1 MDTDRDGFARIDP
14 YHYVTIRVDPS
25 YPRQSVSLF
34 LEALRRKCSSS
45 GVELPSDS
53 FKPMPVF
60 RIQAAILICAAAL
73 IAAPNRVVA
82 APSFA
87 AVSVQF
93 EPFVSLY
100 DPARGGLPESQGRLR
115 YAALPPPVDART
127 AFDGSAT
134 VLTTTTDLAELVG
147 WSIDPARAPAL
158 DRHAGFT
165 LRFALQIIEERR
177 LPSDDNGDGLD
188 DRAGWSV
195 TLLASDRRGI
205 ELGFWDDRVWAQEGG
220 VEPDLFTQAEG
231 AAVNATQFAVYALTI
246 RGNRYTLDR
255 DGVTVLSGSLRDYT
269 AFSGPIDPYE
279 TPNFVFL
286 GDNTSRAGVRA
297 RLGAVALDIG
307 ARVMLPLI
315 VIPASPGAAFTEA
328 AASVVQRRS
337 RAGTRPPTFRR
348 RSSPVALSR

>member
-1 MDTDRDGFARIDP
+1 M
-14 YHYVTIRVDPS
+14 
-25 YPRQSVSLF
+25 
-34 LEALRRKCSSS
+34 
-45 GVELPSDS
+45 
-53 FKPMPVF
+53 F
-60 RIQAAILICAAAL
+60 RIQTIILICAAAAL
-73 IAAPNRVVA
+73 IAAPGRVVA
-82 APSFA
+82 APSSAPFP
-87 AVSVQF
+87 VRF

-115 YAALPPPVDART
+115 YAALPPPVDARA
-127 AFDGSAT
+127 AFDGSSA
-134 VLTTTTDLAELVG
+134 VLTTTTDLAELAG

-231 AAVNATQFAVYALTI
+231 AAVDATQFAVYALTI
-246 RGNRYTLDR
+246 RGDRYTLDR
-255 DGVTVLSGSLRDYT
+255 NGVTVLSGALRDYT

-307 ARVMLPLI
+307 VRVMLPLI
-315 VIPASPGAAFTEA
+315 VIPALTGVPFTA
-328 AASVVQRRS
+328 MAPTPACCRSHADARR
-337 RAGTRPPTFRR
+337 ATFRH
-348 RSSPVALSR
+348 RSSLAVMGQ

>member
-1 MDTDRDGFARIDP
+1 MLFRR
-14 YHYVTIRVDPS
+14 IRVNPCPS
-25 YPRQSVSLF
+25 L
-34 LEALRRKCSSS
+34 LGALLGVCSSS
-45 GVELPSDS
+45 GVELSADG
-53 FKPMPVF
+53 FKPMPVV
-60 RIQAAILICAAAL
+60 RIQTAILICAAAAL
-73 IAAPNRVVA
+73 IAAPGGSVA
-82 APSFA
+82 APSSAPFP
-87 AVSVQF
+87 VQF

-127 AFDGSAT
+127 TFDGSGT
-134 VLTTTTDLAELVG
+134 VLTTTTDLAELAG

-158 DRHAGFT
+158 DRHVGFT

-205 ELGFWDDRVWAQEGG
+205 ELGFWHDRVWAQEGG

-231 AAVNATQFAVYALTI
+231 AAINAAQFAVYALTI
-246 RGNRYTLDR
+246 RGDRYTLDR
-255 DGVTVLSGSLRDYT
+255 DGVTVLSGALRDYT
-269 AFSGPIDPYE
+269 AFSGSIDPYE

-297 RLGAVALDIG
+297 RLGAVAIDIG
-307 ARVMLPLI
+307 ARVMLPL
-315 VIPASPGAAFTEA
+315 VVTPASPGAAFTET

-337 RAGTRPPTFRR
+337 RAGTRRSWFRHR
-348 RSSPVALSR
+348 RSGCSPGQASAHRQQDVRPVHC